1 MFFFM
6 ILELGVGENWVPPES
21 SRSSSAIS
29 IFSKGVFGAP
39 NFRVH
44 QIRPCFVPDL
54 MVVINQMALSHHPFK
69 LNFQI

>member
-6 ILELGVGENWVPPES
+6 ILQLGVGENWVPPES

-39 NFRVH
+39 NFWTRH
-44 QIRPCFVPDL
+44 D
-54 MVVINQMALSHHPFK
+54 N
-69 LNFQI
+69 LNLDKSQQKPLTQV